1 MGKGLTWRTVAC
13 TLLPMM
19 AAAGGVQAQN
29 YGYDDRYDDR
39 GGNGIVRCESI
50 KNRSNECRL
59 EGRARMIRQLSG
71 SPCVEGE
78 TWGQSRYGVWV
89 TQGCRAE
96 FVGEYRRPGGGGGG
110 WGGGGG
116 NGWGGSQWG
125 GGGQVIAC
133 HSNDRR
139 QQYCD
144 AQVRRGVRLVR
155 QESRSACIEGQTW
168 GWDRRGIWVSNGC
181 RAQFQVN

>member
-13 TLLPMM
+13 TVLPMM

-78 TWGQSRYGVWV
+78 TWG
-89 TQGCRAE
+89 
-96 FVGEYRRPGGGGGG
+96 
-110 WGGGGG
+110 
-116 NGWGGSQWG
+116 
-125 GGGQVIAC
+125 
-133 HSNDRR
+133 
-139 QQYCD
+139 
-144 AQVRRGVRLVR
+144 
-155 QESRSACIEGQTW
+155 
-168 GWDRRGIWVSNGC
+168 
-181 RAQFQVN
+181 